1 MKTVILCGGLGSR
14 LSEET
19 QKKPKPMVT
28 VGGLPILCHIINIYK
43 KNGFNDF
50 ILATGYKSNVI
61 KNYFSPKVIKKLGC
75 KIKIIFTGSNT
86 MTGGRVLRLKKFF
99 KPNENFMLTYGDGL
113 TDQNLKKLVKS
124 HLQKKKLATVTA
136 VRPPIRFGELTI
148 KGKKVVNFREKIQSN
163 KGWINGGFF
172 VLNYKIF
179 KLIRNDSIMFER
191 EPMQKLVSKGQLN
204 AYKHKGFWQCMDTM
218 RDKSL
223 IDDMIKK
230 NNAPWI

>member
-1 MKTVILCGGLGSR
+1 
-14 LSEET
+14 
-19 QKKPKPMVT
+19 
-28 VGGLPILCHIINIYK
+28 
-43 KNGFNDF
+43 
-50 ILATGYKSNVI
+50 
-61 KNYFSPKVIKKLGC
+61 
-75 KIKIIFTGSNT
+75 
-86 MTGGRVLRLKKFF
+86 MTGVRVLRLKKFF

-113 TDQNLKKLVKS
+113 TNQNLKKLVKS

>member
-1 MKTVILCGGLGSR
+1 
-14 LSEET
+14 
-19 QKKPKPMVT
+19 
-28 VGGLPILCHIINIYK
+28 
-43 KNGFNDF
+43 
-50 ILATGYKSNVI
+50 
-61 KNYFSPKVIKKLGC
+61 
-75 KIKIIFTGSNT
+75 

-113 TDQNLKKLVKS
+113 TNQNLKKLVKS